1 MSQEKTPAGR
11 RSIGPKKRFEVFK
24 RDRFKCVYCGA
35 ATPSVVLEVDHVI
48 PIAEGGSNDISNL
61 VTACKPCN
69 QGKGARPLAS
79 SVPGIAD
86 RIAEEKEL
94 AAQMRALKRSLV
106 QKAER
111 DKEVVRIVSSALLG
125 PEDRRV
131 YVDQAAK
138 SILTFVGRLGLDRVV
153 ELAEMTFSRSWKFA
167 DLDSRFRY
175 FCGSCWRV
183 IKEGE
188 LA

>member
-1 MSQEKTPAGR
+1 MKTTRKAISKR
-11 RSIGPKKRFEVFK
+11 VRFEVFK

-48 PIAEGGSNDISNL
+48 PVAEGGSNDISNL

-94 AAQMRALKRSLV
+94 AAQMRALKRSPCV
-106 QKAER
+106 
-111 DKEVVRIVSSALLG
+111 
-125 PEDRRV
+125 
-131 YVDQAAK
+131 AAK
-138 SILTFVGRLGLDRVV
+138 SHSGRSHQPYSPLV
-153 ELAEMTFSRSWKFA
+153 EHETPRSPEAYGFSR
-167 DLDSRFRY
+167 RR
-175 FCGSCWRV
+175 
-183 IKEGE
+183 
-188 LA
+188 